1 MDNNNKYEDVA
12 TMRVMEE
19 NNNHGHVDFVNE
31 EEQLAGYVE
40 VDFVNEEAQHE
51 QLDGGKED
59 LSRYVKELTV
69 LVNNAINEITDLKQW
84 ILAQY
89 STHFQE
95 LQTIVA
101 VKKSLAEISALKE
114 FITVHCSAR
123 FDELDNIVRG
133 QQSSL
138 DVVKGSLKLIEVA
151 VCTKPTNDNPKPSH
165 DAATE
170 KKDEDSNPVIT
181 IEDEKEEEQDP
192 TQSKGKCKACDS
204 DYESE
209 LDKDKEVA
217 NTDLVFSDGDYE
229 YHADDVNKRICQTI
243 NNLNMQIKQA
253 APKPILPDAWTN
265 IQNLGKSS
273 DFSNPMR
280 FLNSNYRRDSK
291 SRTMEEDFQSLNAM
305 SGSASVSAKRSRSVL
320 PKGIKWNF
328 PVTSDMKLDLAEL
341 QAIAYVY
348 HPEKDKSKRLVKS
361 RGIEAYRADFDTL
374 TPGQMINHKIVT
386 LVCMRANWVQEN
398 YNRGS
403 VWYLPPAFADDVFL
417 GKTIEELIDIY
428 CKDWMPS
435 YPRLKYI
442 YVSINTSSDHWFLM
456 VISMQLQ
463 TIYHL
468 DSYCGIG
475 DVKPRRATI
484 SIISRTLQKMAHG
497 IPNCGHRN
505 NAAVSVIDWLD
516 RDQTF
521 TPNIQ
526 GELKE
531 NMIRVKTAAIL
542 VLGLYNDM
550 WTFIE
555 EEAKNF
561 WALIN

>member
-69 LVNNAINEITDLKQW
+69 LVNNAVNEITDLKQW

-114 FITVHCSAR
+114 FITVHCSAC

-138 DVVKGSLKLIEVA
+138 YVVKDSLKLIEVA

-192 TQSKGKCKACDS
+192 TQSKGKRKACDS

-280 FLNSNYRRDSK
+280 FSNSNYRRDSK
-291 SRTMEEDFQSLNAM
+291 SRTMEEDFQSLNGISKKLFESPFSTPTTTAKGKK
-305 SGSASVSAKRSRSVL
+305 GSSST
-320 PKGIKWNF
+320 KGKKQCLE
-328 PVTSDMKLDLAEL
+328 V
-341 QAIAYVY
+341 
-348 HPEKDKSKRLVKS
+348 HPLVRNEAGVCFLSKRLVKS

-374 TPGQMINHKIVT
+374 TLGQMINHKIVT

-442 YVSINTSSDHWFLM
+442 YVSINTSSDHWFFM

-484 SIISRTLQKMAHG
+484 SII
-497 IPNCGHRN
+497 
-505 NAAVSVIDWLD
+505 
-516 RDQTF
+516 
-521 TPNIQ
+521 
-526 GELKE
+526 LKE